1 MIIKFANKIIYFL
14 LLLFM
19 LITSLVFG
27 QSYVCCAQ
35 NNNMFEGNNILSSIA
50 MIFALFF
57 IIYLL
62 VIKPQTK
69 KSREHKNLIRHLKIG
84 DEVITTGGIIGVIMK
99 FNQQFVLL
107 ELSNNLNII
116 IQKQAIL
123 AALPH
128 GTLSSL
134 R

>member
-1 MIIKFANKIIYFL
+1 
-14 LLLFM
+14 M